1 MPATARSGVGP
12 SATSA
17 NGRFLLTM
25 QLRRLEAA
33 EQDIDAL
40 DMRIAER
47 LEPSGVQH
55 ALLMKIPGVDWL
67 VAAVLIAE
75 IGVDMSGSS
84 APIIWR
90 HGRVCVR
97 VTTRARASRRADVPA
112 KATFT
117 SAPFWPVQPPP
128 PAAPREVTSKIGTT
142 ASRRAAA
149 PCVPL
154 AIAHKILVVAYHI
167 LAKGLAYHDLGEAYL
182 DQISQTRTASNL
194 KRRLERLGYIVTRQ
208 PKEPPSLTRLFSE
221 QQFGLPLAA
230 VKRFIIAGIAS

>member
-1 MPATARSGVGP
+1 M
-12 SATSA
+12 
-17 NGRFLLTM
+17 
-25 QLRRLEAA
+25 
-33 EQDIDAL
+33 
-40 DMRIAER
+40 
-47 LEPSGVQH
+47 
-55 ALLMKIPGVDWL
+55 
-67 VAAVLIAE
+67 
-75 IGVDMSGSS
+75 
-84 APIIWR
+84 
-90 HGRVCVR
+90 
-97 VTTRARASRRADVPA
+97 PA

-154 AIAHKILVVAYHI
+154 AIAHKILVVDYHI

-182 DQISQTRTASNL
+182 DQIGQTRTTSSVDWNTSAISSCSNP
-194 KRRLERLGYIVTRQ
+194 RRSQ
-208 PKEPPSLTRLFSE
+208 PHEPPSLTRLFSE